1 MNNKRKNRQGPP
13 RSPRGRVVPEGVYN
27 NAHFM
32 HAATSHVGDIVQ
44 VLTQSGSLWEGVFK
58 TFSAQF
64 EVVLEVAHRVDQ
76 EGVVAVDSVVEKLIF
91 KPQDVVS
98 IRAKD
103 SDLEYATHDVFQTDS
118 AISSKFNGNGRTGEE
133 RYLEPWDGC
142 DVEVGESPQLNGDA
156 LLEELELDHRANGWD
171 ANDMFR

>member
-1 MNNKRKNRQGPP
+1 PTGLRAFQGRNGCDMNDDPFTDRRNVPQNLWDDVTVFETRNEPDAKRLRAEKTQGRRFSC

-64 EVVLEVAHRVDQ
+64 EALMEIQKRIPTPISHDLSVWVMDRTVDEQ
-76 EGVVAVDSVVEKLIF
+76 G
-91 KPQDVVS
+91 
-98 IRAKD
+98 
-103 SDLEYATHDVFQTDS
+103 S
-118 AISSKFNGNGRTGEE
+118 AAR
-133 RYLEPWDGC
+133 
-142 DVEVGESPQLNGDA
+142 
-156 LLEELELDHRANGWD
+156 
-171 ANDMFR
+171 

>member
-13 RSPRGRVVPEGVYN
+13 RSPRGRVVAEGVYN

-64 EVVLEVAHRVDQ
+64 EV
-76 EGVVAVDSVVEKLIF
+76 S
-91 KPQDVVS
+91 
-98 IRAKD
+98 
-103 SDLEYATHDVFQTDS
+103 
-118 AISSKFNGNGRTGEE
+118 
-133 RYLEPWDGC
+133 
-142 DVEVGESPQLNGDA
+142 
-156 LLEELELDHRANGWD
+156 
-171 ANDMFR
+171 

>member
-13 RSPRGRVVPEGVYN
+13 RSPRGRVVAEGVYS

-64 EVVLEVAHRVDQ
+64 EDRDVIGDTFGQGLVKCILPRRAPPPPAGPAALQTGSDRYTHRLRSFPPPPRPRPLSPDPR
-76 EGVVAVDSVVEKLIF
+76 KLPAGGPLRIN
-91 KPQDVVS
+91 P
-98 IRAKD
+98 
-103 SDLEYATHDVFQTDS
+103 
-118 AISSKFNGNGRTGEE
+118 
-133 RYLEPWDGC
+133 C
-142 DVEVGESPQLNGDA
+142 
-156 LLEELELDHRANGWD
+156 
-171 ANDMFR
+171 